1 LANLKQL
8 GWMVHPTHRRLLP
21 RNPSDLGFLT
31 FAIYELHQDVRVVDA
46 DLVPGLAA
54 LEPEQGVHPDRDGDA
69 LHVVGE
75 RLEAVVEQVLL
86 LARQDDVQPRE
97 GLGAGVAVALPE
109 RERVA
114 DRAAGAFPDAVPG
127 VALVVPDLLGEPG
140 LGRVPLSSLKRRT
153 TLVLVGWARTSSVL
167 KLRPV
172 SLMAWLTSTC
182 QSVRCLRPP

>member
-1 LANLKQL
+1 
-8 GWMVHPTHRRLLP
+8 LP
-21 RNPSDLGFLT
+21 GVARGVNAQRVRGSSAAP
-31 FAIYELHQDVRVVDA
+31 VRVVDA

-54 LEPEQGVHPDRDGDA
+54 LEPGQGVHPHRDGDA

-75 RLEAVVEQVLL
+75 RLQAAVEQVLL
-86 LARQDDVQPRE
+86 LARQDDMQPRE

-109 RERVA
+109 REGVA
-114 DRAAGAFPDAVPG
+114 DRAAGALPDAMSG
-127 VALVVPDLLGEPG
+127 VALVVPDLLGEAG
-140 LGRVPLSSLKRRT
+140 MGHGAVVELEEAHTS
-153 TLVLVGWARTSSVL
+153 LVLVGRARTASVL